1 VCDHDAEGRATLEQ
15 ELGMGT
21 EAAHKSVLEGLDITQ
36 RRFIVQPDSRP
47 RIYFLRDSLVE
58 MDSELEEAGRPTC
71 TIDELPGYVWADKK
85 TKEEPVKEDD
95 HGADAMRYIVAQR
108 ELGIR
113 PMYRSFPV

>member
-1 VCDHDAEGRATLEQ
+1 
-15 ELGMGT
+15 
-21 EAAHKSVLEGLDITQ
+21 
-36 RRFIVQPDSRP
+36 
-47 RIYFLRDSLVE
+47 